1 MTDRPSLRLARL
13 IACGLLAAA
22 IAAPAIGANAITV
35 PTPPLTTNAAV
46 EVFFS
51 PGANTDQAIAAA
63 ILAAKKRVWIVG
75 YYFTSA
81 PIAKALHQAHERDID
96 VRVVL
101 DRSQATAKYSS
112 ATYFHNQGVPLKI
125 NSRYPILH
133 HKFIVIDGDMVG
145 FGSMNFTKS
154 GAQQNAENFN
164 LFRRWPKLADT
175 YAKEF
180 QRLERESETYRPGM
194 SFDQPAPASETTE

>member
-1 MTDRPSLRLARL
+1 MTLNSLRLGCA
-13 IACGLLAAA
+13 ALLALAGPTWA
-22 IAAPAIGANAITV
+22 ANAITV
-35 PTPPLTTNAAV
+35 QTPPLTANAAV

-63 ILAAKKRVWIVG
+63 ILGAKKRVWIVG

-81 PIAKALHQAHERDID
+81 PIAKALHEVFKRGVD
-96 VRVVL
+96 VRIVL

-125 NSRYPILH
+125 NARYPILH
-133 HKFIVIDGDMVG
+133 HKFLVIDADSVG

-154 GAQQNAENFN
+154 GAQKNADNFN
-164 LFRRWPKLADT
+164 MFRRWPKLAET

-180 QRLERESETYRPGM
+180 QRLENEAETYRPGM
-194 SFDQPAPASETTE
+194 VFDQPEPASETTE